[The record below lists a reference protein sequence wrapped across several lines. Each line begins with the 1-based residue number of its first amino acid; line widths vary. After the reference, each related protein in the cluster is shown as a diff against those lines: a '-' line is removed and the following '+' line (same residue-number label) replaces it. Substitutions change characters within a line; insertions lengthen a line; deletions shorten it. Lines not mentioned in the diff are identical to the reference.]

1 MKQGDFILN
10 SAGGEVKGSAEVLL
24 EHSATMADRI
34 EVNFKDVQKSIP
46 NCFYEFALRY
56 PKADGE
62 LYSGFIEASADKI
75 FESINV
81 S

>member
-24 EHSATMADRI
+24 EQSATMADRI

-46 NCFYEFALRY
+46 SCFYEFALRY

-62 LYSGFIEASADKI
+62 LYSGFVAASADKI
-75 FESINV
+75 FESTNA